1 MSCEKEVRAAGWSNS
16 NSVSVMDQNVSRD
29 IKHAWSEGKNASAA
43 MAFQEHG
50 EIAIGEGKEKEAK
63 QYFEAAEKELGT
75 LEPEHASY

>member
-1 MSCEKEVRAAGWSNS
+1 
-16 NSVSVMDQNVSRD
+16 
-29 IKHAWSEGKNASAA
+29 

-63 QYFEAAEKELGT
+63 QYFEAAENELGT